1 MVKFITSIKSGS
13 SLSPEKEP
21 VWFNYFY
28 PVFCETNEEMK
39 LTSSAAETSF
49 VNEQD
54 REYEEEQNGQ
64 EDIPSG
70 ADNWDAN
77 NKLKSEIEANIQLNI
92 GNATSGHKKKKKK
105 KWLQHSIGQLNKLYT
120 ISKH

>member
-49 VNEQD
+49 INEQD

-64 EDIPSG
+64 EDIPRG

-77 NKLKSEIEANIQLNI
+77 NKLKSEIEANIRLNI
-92 GNATSGHKKKKKK
+92 GNATSGHKKKKK
-105 KWLQHSIGQLNKLYT
+105 WLQPPIGHLNKLYS
-120 ISKH
+120 INKH